1 MFILGENAHA
11 SSILAQAGTQWNL
24 FLFTGTAPTSVDN
37 VPFNISNMQ
46 EIYAN
51 AVAGLRLLGVN
62 STMYGQE
69 LIAFENV
76 AQLFA
81 LKMHGARTTNGIAGI
96 QLLPQNITSNI
107 AGLEKPAGYVNG
119 LENNPLANATASTHL
134 LANNWIEYDF
144 GTDVSVNRVLFG
156 NNSNTARN
164 ATSMAIEYFD
174 GNAWQI
180 AANNIAI
187 KTYVAAGIE
196 SNFAPI
202 TAQRWRIRFLN
213 DTGTVVSNTLIY
225 NFLRF
230 FGAEVPV
237 DVMSKEN
244 LDFTWAM
251 LVPAQPTV
259 ASIYENLFAQRVPA
273 FIVSAGG
280 PVDGATA
287 LLNRKRAT
295 INDIISCVSLKVK
308 TAVTDEV

>member
-1 MFILGENAHA
+1 MYIVAENAHA
-11 SSILAQAGTQWNL
+11 SSLLAQAGTQWNL

-37 VPFNISNMQ
+37 VPFSISNMQ

-62 STMYGQE
+62 STTYGQE
-69 LIAFENV
+69 LLALENL
-76 AQLFA
+76 AQLFT
-81 LKMHGARTTNGIAGI
+81 LKMHGARTTNGLAGI
-96 QLLPQNITSNI
+96 QLMPQTITSNI

-119 LENNPLANATASTHL
+119 LENQGLANAIATTHL
-134 LANNWIEYDF
+134 ITNGWVEYDF
-144 GTDVSVNRVLFG
+144 GTPVSVNRVLFG
-156 NNSNTARN
+156 NNISTRN
-164 ATSMAIEYFD
+164 ATTMAIEYFD
-174 GNAWQI
+174 GSVWQI
-180 AANNIAI
+180 AANNVAV
-187 KTYVAAGIE
+187 KTQVVSGVDTT
-196 SNFAPI
+196 FAPI
-202 TAQRWRIRFLN
+202 TARRWRIRFLN
-213 DTGTVVSNTLIY
+213 DTGSVPANTLAY

-230 FGAEVPV
+230 FASEAPA

-244 LDFTWAM
+244 QDFTWGM
-251 LVPAQPTV
+251 LIPAQPS
-259 ASIYENLFAQRVPA
+259 ASIYESVNAQRVPA